1 MANLTVRIGTL
12 NNNGKNRNYVY
23 RDMNSNLLLNSN
35 KTDVITNDDVNA
47 VFGSIKNIF
56 DYKPGERILEP
67 EFGMNFGGLLY
78 EPMSEKTANSLGL
91 LIHNTLKRWE
101 TRINLGNID
110 IIPDYDD
117 NTYYITINFTI
128 KSIANKNNYKF
139 NYALRRSL

>member
-91 LIHNTLKRWE
+91 TIHNTLKRWE
-101 TRINLGNID
+101 PRINLGEID
-110 IIPDYDD
+110 VIPDFDD
-117 NTYYITINFTI
+117 NTYYVTVNFTI
-128 KSIANKNNYKF
+128 KSVRTIKNQQF

>member
-12 NNNGKNRNYVY
+12 NNSGKNRNYVY

-67 EFGMNFGGLLY
+67 EFGMNFGSLLY
-78 EPMSEKTANSLGL
+78 EPMSEKTASSLGL

-101 TRINLGNID
+101 TRINLGDID
-110 IIPDYDD
+110 IVPDYDD
-117 NTYYITINFTI
+117 NTYYITVNFTI
-128 KSIANKNNYKF
+128 KSIASKNNYKF

>member
-1 MANLTVRIGTL
+1 MANLKVRIGTL
-12 NNNGKNRNYVY
+12 SNSGSNRNYVY

-35 KTDVITNDDVNA
+35 KTDIVTNDDVNA

-78 EPMSEKTANSLGL
+78 EPMNENTANSLGL
-91 LIHNTLKRWE
+91 TIHNTLKRWE
-101 TRINLGNID
+101 PRIILGTID
-110 IIPDYDD
+110 VIPDFDD
-117 NTYYITINFTI
+117 NTYYITVNFSI
-128 KSIANKNNYKF
+128 KAVKTNENYQF